1 MPKMDLIRNIGE
13 VIDDVEVKTFSILD
27 KGEKIFN
34 F

>member
-1 MPKMDLIRNIGE
+1 MDLIASISE

-27 KGEKIFN
+27 KGENLFR